1 MEVGFS
7 LIHQAARPVTTMII
21 SKLSTIVALLS
32 ALLAAGLTDSSRSRA
47 QQPAKWVVPAGFQVA
62 VFAENVENAREM
74 ALGSQGT
81 VFVGSMRAGK
91 VHAVIDRDGDHKADR
106 VVLIAQGLD
115 QPNGVAIRNGALYV
129 ATASKILRFDD
140 IERRV
145 DSPPAPIIVRDS
157 LPNPNAGHTWK
168 FIAFGPD
175 GLLYMSVGAPCNVC
189 LSPQMVSTILRMKP
203 DGSNLEVFADGVRNS
218 VGFDWHPTSRELWF
232 TDNGRD
238 GLGDDVPGDELNVAW
253 KRGLHFGFP
262 FCHQGDVSD
271 PQFGAQRACSTTEP
285 PVRKLDAHVAALG
298 FTFYTGTMFPASY
311 KNAVIIAEH
320 GSWNRSVPSGY
331 RVMVARTD
339 GRRVTSYDLFI
350 DGFLP
355 GPRSSTPGGWGATR
369 AAVGRPVDV
378 LQMPDG
384 SLLISDD
391 TGNRLLRVS
400 YRRTTLAP
408 VVRAQS
414 RTQVTISDTAVA
426 PENLTSSQDGTVYF
440 GSMAKGTIY
449 RAAPGA
455 AQAEP
460 WILASTTGLTR
471 VLGVLA
477 DDRSNTLW
485 VCQNATGGQGGTPVV
500 GQTALR
506 SFDLKTGAAKGTY
519 PFPPNSR
526 VCNDIAV
533 SADGTAYASESYG
546 GRVHRLRPGA
556 TELEVWASDQA
567 LEVIDGLAFL
577 ADGSLYVNNI
587 ATGKLFRIPVNA
599 DGSAG
604 AIVPIETSMPLV
616 RPDGLRTAGPQKLI
630 QAEQQGRVT
639 ELTINGNRAEVRVIQ
654 EGLARAAGVTLVGDS
669 ALVLVEF
676 TRAVVVPYR
685 SR

>member
-1 MEVGFS
+1 MAPSGFE
-7 LIHQAARPVTTMII
+7 
-21 SKLSTIVALLS
+21 
-32 ALLAAGLTDSSRSRA
+32 
-47 QQPAKWVVPAGFQVA
+47 VA
-62 VFAENVENAREM
+62 VFADVENAREM
-74 ALGSQGT
+74 ALGPQGT

-91 VHAVIDRDGDHKADR
+91 VHAVIDRNGDHKADR
-106 VVLIAQGLD
+106 VVLVASGLD
-115 QPNGVAIRNGALYV
+115 LPNGVAMRNGALYV

-140 IERRV
+140 IERRL
-145 DSPPAPIIVRDS
+145 DSPPAPVVVRDS
-157 LPNPNAGHTWK
+157 LPNSGAGHTWK

-175 GLLYMSVGAPCNVC
+175 DLLYMSVGAPCNVC
-189 LSPQMVSTILRMKP
+189 LSPPMVSTILRMKP
-203 DGSNLEVFADGVRNS
+203 DGSNLEVFAEGVRNS

-238 GLGDDVPGDELNVAW
+238 MLGDDVPGDELNVAW
-253 KRGLHFGFP
+253 KAGLHFGFP

-285 PVRKLDAHVAALG
+285 PAQKLGAHVAALG

-311 KNAVIIAEH
+311 RNAVIIAEH

-331 RVMVARTD
+331 RVMVARTNT
-339 GRRVTSYDLFI
+339 RHVMSYEPFI

-355 GPRSSTPGGWGATR
+355 GPRSSIPGGRAATR
-369 AAVGRPVDV
+369 AANGRPVDV

-391 TGNRLLRVS
+391 TGNRILRVS
-400 YRRTTLAP
+400 YRPP
-408 VVRAQS
+408 VVGAQS
-414 RTQVTISDTAVA
+414 RTQVTINDTDVRA
-426 PENLTSSQDGTVYF
+426 ENLTSSRDGTVYF

-485 VCQNATGGQGGTPVV
+485 VCQNATGGEGGAPMV

-506 SFDLKTGAAKGTY
+506 SFDLKSGAVKGTY

-526 VCNDIAV
+526 ICNDIAV

-546 GRVHRLRPGA
+546 GRVHRLKPGA
-556 TELEVWASDQA
+556 TRLEVWASDSA

-577 ADGSLYVNNI
+577 ADGSLYVNNFT
-587 ATGKLFRIPVNA
+587 TGRLFRIPVSA
-599 DGSAG
+599 DGTAG

-630 QAEQQGRVT
+630 QAEQQGRLT
-639 ELTINGNRAEVRVIQ
+639 ELTINGNRAEVRVLR
-654 EGLARAAGVTLVGDS
+654 EGLTRAAGVTIVGDS